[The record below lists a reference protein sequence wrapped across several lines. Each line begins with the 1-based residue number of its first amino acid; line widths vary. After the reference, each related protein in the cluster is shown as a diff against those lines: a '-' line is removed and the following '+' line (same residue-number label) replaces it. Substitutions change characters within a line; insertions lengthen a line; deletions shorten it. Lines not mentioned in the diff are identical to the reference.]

1 MEQNLNE
8 ELGRGNLAFERFGQE
23 SSKKVRAK
31 RITLGFGADAFKRP
45 DDISD
50 IMNSKVGGLIVVKKE
65 FLSDST
71 QKEIEEYE
79 TEVKKDG
86 KRNP

>member
-1 MEQNLNE
+1 
-8 ELGRGNLAFERFGQE
+8 
-23 SSKKVRAK
+23 VRAK